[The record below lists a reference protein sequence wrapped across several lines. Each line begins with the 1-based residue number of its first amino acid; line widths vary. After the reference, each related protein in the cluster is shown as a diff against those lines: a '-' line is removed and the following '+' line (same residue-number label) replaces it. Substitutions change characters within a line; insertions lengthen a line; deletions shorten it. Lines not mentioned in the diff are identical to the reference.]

1 MTTQEWHQPTE
12 LEKIWSLAAPT
23 SGYWAGTLAWRVYR
37 VVRTGELVVRYSAPG
52 EVGKRLIPVREAEI
66 GWVFDP

>member
-1 MTTQEWHQPTE
+1 MTVRRLTPE
-12 LEKIWSLAAPT
+12 LLKRVPFLAAPT
-23 SGYWAGTLAWRVYR
+23 SGFWAGTSAWAVYR
-37 VVRTGELVVRYSAPG
+37 VVGTEQLVVRYSASG